1 MKSKKPFLKKLK
13 IGCLGALGIFLLLI
27 IIAIA
32 SDDQEEQ
39 ESKTQ
44 KVPFSQQ
51 EITEQTIRETLQD
64 LSGIMV
70 EIDNITEI
78 KINDYAPTTEIPD
91 DKIIDVYYK
100 LQNTSN
106 EEWSIKTAVYTAI
119 KVMESLFKNPKVVE
133 VAMWQQEN
141 FTDQYGEKST
151 DLSVR
156 ILMEKETAD
165 KIQDWKVIDNRAWN
179 DYNSFFDLAELQ
191 YVHPAIRRGL

>member
-70 EIDNITEI
+70 EIDSITEI

>member
-51 EITEQTIRETLQD
+51 EITEQTIKETLKD